1 VVESPTEI
9 GDRMFTEGQS
19 DYYKTTPKEHIIS
32 PKVQGLL
39 MRKNSLQHNSTK
51 TINLKNNKAMM
62 TPSSAQKVAVSK
74 TPSVSNFKS
83 REPIKDKK
91 KMVNVNS
98 IAAQRFGKPKY
109 SVKPS
114 GTKNVKLK

>member
-1 VVESPTEI
+1 MNSSTPQVVESPTEI

-51 TINLKNNKAMM
+51 TINLKMA
-62 TPSSAQKVAVSK
+62 SK
-74 TPSVSNFKS
+74 PNQSHCNHRS
-83 REPIKDKK
+83 REGEHTTKTLQREHYFPCDIRATSRATGMQNRGDQTI
-91 KMVNVNS
+91 NVMY
-98 IAAQRFGKPKY
+98 K
-109 SVKPS
+109 
-114 GTKNVKLK
+114 